1 MWKFKQKTR
10 WDISCAALLLQ
21 TYLDMT
27 EKNQDRRQAVNA
39 LKKDLDHYVYIKNQN
54 IIDEGISISDI
65 NRQLGLLE
73 YLMTDGKRGLMGMP
87 LACIKEIVN
96 VYRTNPELYRL
107 YVEQGRGHETEITL
121 IGGSVDGDITKG
133 IESDTNISNEV
144 KDPIYGKKE
153 GEGQGEFGSVS
164 DEVLCQQ
171 KLSVTDEE
179 KTPDNEERK
188 YYGISLNSSVTE
200 LPLPNRI
207 IHCLQWKRI
216 LTVKELLTYPKNQ
229 LANIPGMGSKSL
241 KTLFHALPQ
250 IRREALLFSKMDSMA
265 EELTNTDNS
274 KATIAVDNNRT
285 NVSEWIASLSLQ
297 LHIRKGA
304 IMACLRAAGAERKTC
319 ISELRPI
326 LWNNDKIQSHLW
338 DFIFRKQSKEKIVY
352 TSVDELKKWFPTS
365 FYDEAG
371 FQGFLEA
378 LERQNRIEVQ
388 EDFVQFDCL
397 SLEEY
402 IQEISDERNHKI
414 VSMRL
419 DGFTLEA
426 IARETG
432 ITRERVRQI
441 QRKYL
446 LHHQILKEDR
456 YKDILNTYPAIGYK
470 DLQRIF
476 GLSDRICQY
485 LNVTLNREK
494 SYTDA
499 ERQNALMSLARDSSL
514 TVIERERAKALI
526 EMSDSD
532 FYIHGQKVKKNRPS
546 LIRYIVRT
554 YAQDKTACSTLKKY
568 YDRLLMDLGLT
579 GDPSFEV
586 DLRYFDHLADYTYTL
601 WNRKKMVRYYDI
613 WGNDYDE
620 LLETLHLEQFS
631 DVEFSTLKFFREY
644 PDVMEKYDIRDEY
657 ELHNLLKKVLAK
669 QDYQDKSDKKYQ
681 ITFGKM
687 PMIKIGNPN
696 KAKQILKIIE
706 ENGPVTKA
714 KIGKL
719 YEKAYGVKSTIFQSN
734 TKWEEFEPYC
744 INGEYMMQHENKLSP
759 DIIDEMKRVLKEDFY
774 TKKEILELYLETVP
788 EGNVWDIDNYTL
800 HQMGYASHESYVV
813 KEIYK
818 NASDFFRKILTDG
831 DVIDLRDK
839 QHYRIASTYYT
850 VLSELSS
857 QYQIVEVE
865 PDVFYTKSYLE
876 QLGITTEKIQQFC
889 NTIKNFV
896 PANTLFTIESVCK
909 HGLHL
914 PWSMNHLGNYFYSS
928 ILAADKMHFS
938 SLLCGGDRLLWNGT
952 RKTSLSVG
960 ELFIHVLDATEE
972 ILSDKEMQML
982 IQKKYGLYF
991 KTDKIKE
998 FAMDHDEYATKLIL

>member
-27 EKNQDRRQAVNA
+27 EKNQDRRRAVNA
-39 LKKDLDHYVYIKNQN
+39 LKKDLDHYVYVKNQN

-171 KLSVTDEE
+171 KLPVTDEE

-207 IHCLQWKRI
+207 IHCLQWKKI
-216 LTVKELLTYPKNQ
+216 LTIKELLNYPKDQ
-229 LANIPGMGSKSL
+229 FIHIPGIGSKSL
-241 KTLFHALPQ
+241 KTLFHALSQ
-250 IRREALLFSKMDSMA
+250 IRREVLLFSKIDSMA
-265 EELTNTDNS
+265 
-274 KATIAVDNNRT
+274 
-285 NVSEWIASLSLQ
+285 
-297 LHIRKGA
+297 
-304 IMACLRAAGAERKTC
+304 
-319 ISELRPI
+319 
-326 LWNNDKIQSHLW
+326 
-338 DFIFRKQSKEKIVY
+338 
-352 TSVDELKKWFPTS
+352 
-365 FYDEAG
+365 
-371 FQGFLEA
+371 
-378 LERQNRIEVQ
+378 IEVQ
-388 EDFVQFDCL
+388 GDFVQFDCL

-402 IQEISDERNHKI
+402 IQEISDERNRKI

-441 QRKYL
+441 QKKYL
-446 LHHQILKEDR
+446 LRHPILKEDR

-476 GLSDRICQY
+476 DLSDRICRY
-485 LNVTLNREK
+485 LDITLNRGK

-499 ERQNALMSLARDSSL
+499 ERQHALMGLARDSSL

-568 YDRLLMDLGLT
+568 YDRLLADLGLT

-586 DLRYFDHLADYTYTL
+586 DLRYFDHLADCTYTL

-613 WGNDYDE
+613 GGNDYDG

-696 KAKQILKIIE
+696 KARQILKIIE

-714 KIGKL
+714 QIGKL
-719 YEKAYGVKSTIFQSN
+719 YEKAYGVNSTIFQSN
-734 TKWEEFEPYC
+734 TKWEKFEPYC

-857 QYQIVEVE
+857 QYQIVEVQ

-876 QLGITTEKIQQFC
+876 QLGITTEEIQQFC

-896 PANTLFTIESVCK
+896 PPNTLFTIESACK

-914 PWSMNHLGNYFYSS
+914 PWSINHLGNYFYSS

-982 IQKKYGLYF
+982 IQEKYGLYF

-998 FAMDHDEYATKLIL
+998 FAMDHDEYGTKLIL